1 MNQDYPTKPFRPTRV
16 APRLAVRVL
25 LIEDDH
31 SYAELIKILLS
42 ANPERECQVAVAS
55 SLQQGL
61 QQLAGGQDFD
71 AVLLDLSLPDSAGLD
86 TLLSLLSAFPNINVI
101 VLTGSSDREQGA
113 RAVGLGA
120 QDHLVKGEFEPKQ
133 LARALRFSMERKQIL
148 TRLEEAQQIAR
159 IGNWEFRP
167 AQDYFIASKEV
178 YLILGLDPQ
187 RPIYSYTDI
196 QSSACPFHIL
206 LAQEDLPAEVESLSR
221 SLQWESDGRTCYAQ
235 LNSRRLKT
243 PDGDFFFVGTLQDI
257 TLQKRAEEL
266 QRAQELAEKTARV
279 REQVIANVSHELR
292 TPMNAIVGM
301 SNLLTRTS
309 LNEEQK
315 KYVDAVREASQL
327 LLGIIND
334 ILLTSSLQNGEL
346 ELDPAPFDLSLTV
359 RRITEV
365 LKPRATAKGIS
376 LSYELA
382 DDIPQRLIG
391 DKQRLSQ
398 VLYNIVGNAV
408 KFTESGTVHLIVQEQ
423 ASTDP
428 KQPQISFAVHDT
440 GPGISEDK
448 QEEVFQPFSRI
459 LTPGKKTEGTG
470 LGLSITKQL
479 VEQLGGH
486 IQLYST
492 PGVGSVFAFT
502 LPFSNA
508 AGTEQEPNRKTPA
521 IPTND
526 NINLGR
532 ILIVEDHLMNQ
543 VVLQKTLEKQ
553 WPGLEIILVNDGEQ
567 AIARLEVENFDLVF
581 MDIQLPGMD
590 GFMTTQYV
598 RQFLADRHAHTPVLA
613 MTAQA
618 QIAEDERY
626 QQAGLNDYILKPF
639 DPQELYDKITH
650 YLKTQ

>member
-1 MNQDYPTKPFRPTRV
+1 MNQDYPAKPFRPTLA

-31 SYAELIKILLS
+31 SYAELVKILLS
-42 ANPERECQVAVAS
+42 ANPEQECQVTVAS

-61 QQLAGGQDFD
+61 QQLAGSQDFD

-86 TLLSLLSAFPNINVI
+86 TLRGLLSAFPNTNVI
-101 VLTGSSDREQGA
+101 VLTGSSDREQGT

-120 QDHLVKGEFEPKQ
+120 QDYLVKGEFEPNQ

-148 TRLEEAQQIAR
+148 TRLEEAQQIAH

-167 AQDYFIASKEV
+167 FQNYFIASKEV

-187 RPIYSYTDI
+187 RPIFSYTEI
-196 QSSACPFHIL
+196 QSLACPFHIL
-206 LAQEDLPAEVESLSR
+206 LAQEDLPAEEEALSR
-221 SLQWESDGRTCYAQ
+221 SLQWESDGRMCYAQ
-235 LNSRRLKT
+235 LNSRRFKT
-243 PDGDFFFVGTLQDI
+243 PDGDFFFVGTLQDT

-266 QRAQELAEKTARV
+266 QRAQELAKKTARV

-301 SNLLTRTS
+301 SNLLIGTP

-315 KYVDAVREASQL
+315 EYVDAVQEASQL

-346 ELDPAPFDLSLTV
+346 ELNPAPFDLPMTV
-359 RRITEV
+359 RRVTEA
-365 LKPRATAKGIS
+365 LKPRAIAKGIS
-376 LSYELA
+376 LSYELSDA
-382 DDIPQRLIG
+382 IPQRLIG

-408 KFTESGTVHLIVQEQ
+408 KFTESGKVQLVVTEQ
-423 ASTDP
+423 ASADP
-428 KQPQISFAVHDT
+428 GEARIGFSVHDT

-448 QEEVFQPFSRI
+448 QEEIFQAFSRI
-459 LTPGKKTEGTG
+459 ITPGKKTEGTG
-470 LGLSITKQL
+470 LGLSIAKQL

-486 IQLYST
+486 IQLLSK
-492 PGVGSVFAFT
+492 PGVGSEFSFT
-502 LPFSNA
+502 LPFA
-508 AGTEQEPNRKTPA
+508 YGAGTAQQPDHKAPVISNK
-521 IPTND
+521 D
-526 NINLGR
+526 NLKLGR
-532 ILIVEDHLMNQ
+532 ILIVEDHFMNQ
-543 VVLQKTLEKQ
+543 VVLRKTLEQQ
-553 WPGLEIILVNDGEQ
+553 WPGIEIIVVNDGEQ
-567 AIARLEVENFDLVF
+567 AIVRLEAENFDLVF
-581 MDIQLPGMD
+581 MDIQLPGID
-590 GFMTTQYV
+590 GFMTTQHV

-639 DPQELYDKITH
+639 DPQELFDKITH